1 MTDIAP
7 AVHQI
12 IDRLE
17 ERGDRQAAQ
26 RLRDAEFGSTSGEII
41 ANVAGVLYALIE
53 TPLRRDPVV
62 GRVLVDAVRDL
73 DRMLY
78 ARPGRRLRHWWLS
91 LSSAR

>member
-1 MTDIAP
+1 MDIAP

-17 ERGDRQAAQ
+17 ERGDREASE

-41 ANVAGVLYALIE
+41 AHVAGVLYELIE

-78 ARPGRRLRHWWLS
+78 AWPGRRLHHWWLS

>member
-1 MTDIAP
+1 MDIAP

-17 ERGDRQAAQ
+17 ERGDREAAK

-62 GRVLVDAVRDL
+62 GRVLVDTVRDL
-73 DRMLY
+73 DRMVH
-78 ARPGRRLRHWWLS
+78 ARPGRK
-91 LSSAR
+91 AR